1 MILLIIFNL
10 FFYSDNNGYWTYL
23 GSLTTPPFNE
33 SVTWILFKKY
43 IEVSHEQLVIFRS
56 LRNFPRGAECP
67 CHDNHGVVI
76 KIIFDKQ
83 FSLYTYLLFF
93 TFLFG

>member
-1 MILLIIFNL
+1 MYINNKKYYFL
-10 FFYSDNNGYWTYL
+10 DNNGYWTYL
-23 GSLTTPPFNE
+23 GSLTTPPCSE

-43 IEVSHEQLVIFRS
+43 IQVSHEQLVIFRS

-76 KIIFDKQ
+76 FI
-83 FSLYTYLLFF
+83 
-93 TFLFG
+93 